1 VSEHS
6 ERPVR
11 PPHWLDPIIDAY
23 RKDVDLT
30 QIRENL
36 KLTPDQRLAR
46 LEALLADAE
55 EFRRAMKAAK
65 ARDRKNEGE

>member
-1 VSEHS
+1 MPNDSEK
-6 ERPVR
+6 PAR

-23 RKDVDLT
+23 KKDVDRT

-36 KLTPDQRLAR
+36 KLTPEQRLAK

-65 ARDRKNEGE
+65 AKDRTKE

>member
-1 VSEHS
+1 M
-6 ERPVR
+6 
-11 PPHWLDPIIDAY
+11 
-23 RKDVDLT
+23 T

-55 EFRRAMKAAK
+55 EFRRAMTAAK
-65 ARDRKNEGE
+65 ARDRKSEGE

>member
-1 VSEHS
+1 MSEHS
-6 ERPVR
+6 QHTVR

-23 RKDVDLT
+23 RKDVDMT

-36 KLTPDQRLAR
+36 KLTPDQRLAK

-55 EFRRAMKAAK
+55 EFRRAMRAA
-65 ARDRKNEGE
+65 AEEYE

>member
-1 VSEHS
+1 MHS
-6 ERPVR
+6 QRPVR

-23 RKDVDLT
+23 RKDVDMT

-55 EFRRAMKAAK
+55 EFRRAMTAAK
-65 ARDRKNEGE
+65 ARDRKSEGE